1 MSLHARELPSLAEV
15 APADWDR
22 LHDGRNPFLF
32 HAFLAGLERCGC
44 LRPGWGWTPRHLTL
58 WDGDRLVAAAP
69 GYLKGNSHG
78 EFVFDHAWAHAYAR
92 HGLDYYPKWLFA
104 VPYSPVTGP
113 RLLARDEAARR
124 ALLEAIGERADA
136 AGLPSAHVNFHTADE
151 DVLFDDGPWLA
162 RCDVQYHWHNRDG
175 WVDFDGFLAAMD
187 HKHRKNI
194 RQERAKVR
202 RAGVRFLW
210 RHGDEAGPA
219 ELDAMFGFYLR
230 TFHDYGNAP
239 ALTRGFFAYLASTMP
254 RNLLIILAMVGD
266 EPVAGALCLRGGDT
280 LYGRYWGAAVELPG
294 LHFETCYYQGI
305 EYCLREGLAR
315 FEPGAQGEHKLA
327 RGFLPA
333 FVRSRHR
340 IAHPAFREAL
350 RQWCAEEA
358 ASVRRY
364 AEALAAH
371 SPFRDAA

>member
-1 MSLHARELPSLAEV
+1 
-15 APADWDR
+15 
-22 LHDGRNPFLF
+22 PFVS
-32 HAFLAGLERCGC
+32 HAFLHGLEACGC
-44 LRPGWGWTPRHLTL
+44 LRADRGWTPHHVTL
-58 WDGDRLVAAAP
+58 WEDGALVAAAP
-69 GYLKGNSHG
+69 GYLKTNSHG
-78 EFVFDHAWAHAYAR
+78 EFVFDHAWADAYAR
-92 HGLDYYPKWLFA
+92 HGLDYYPKWLFG

-113 RLLARDEAARR
+113 RLLAADTDARQALVR
-124 ALLEAIGERADA
+124 ALARAVDD
-136 AGLPSAHVNFHTADE
+136 AGLSSAHVNFHLPEEAA
-151 DVLFDDGPWLA
+151 LFGGDWLE
-162 RCDVQYHWHNRDG
+162 RTDVQYHWHNPGR
-175 WVDFDGFLAAMD
+175 WQDFDGFLAAMD

-239 ALTRGFFAYLASTMP
+239 ALTRGFFAHLASTMP

-350 RQWCAEEA
+350 RQW
-358 ASVRRY
+358 
-364 AEALAAH
+364 
-371 SPFRDAA
+371 